1 VCVGVSIIS
10 GQKQQSMVLD
20 DDQRQSTGTKEC
32 GNGMVSMAAAINGG
46 VKPQYAVA
54 VAGE

>member
-1 VCVGVSIIS
+1 MCVGVSIVG
-10 GQKQQSMVLD
+10 GQKQWLMAID
-20 DDQRQSTGTKEC
+20 NDQLQSTGTKDC
-32 GNGMVSMAAAINGG
+32 GEGVAPMATAINGG